1 MTLLYML
8 GINII
13 NLHTSNYY
21 TIYLVDMYLIIVI
34 NPIILIN
41 MAYIITTNI
50 KFRICIVI
58 CMLILIGF
66 IESYSQ
72 HNILKPIMYIII
84 VMIFNM
90 LAL

>member
-1 MTLLYML
+1 MILYVNSIDIYYSESLLIKY
-8 GINII
+8 IY
-13 NLHTSNYY
+13 HV
-21 TIYLVDMYLIIVI
+21 TILFKERILVHSIV
-34 NPIILIN
+34 P
-41 MAYIITTNI
+41 NI